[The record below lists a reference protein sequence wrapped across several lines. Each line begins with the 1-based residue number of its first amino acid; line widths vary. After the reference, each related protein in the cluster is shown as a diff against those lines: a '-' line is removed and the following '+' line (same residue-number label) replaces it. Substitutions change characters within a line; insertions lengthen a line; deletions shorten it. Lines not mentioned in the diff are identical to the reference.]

1 LKGILALS
9 ATGASFGG
17 YAMAEPFRLRVTRY
31 AFTPRAWP
39 CGLRLKLAVIADLH
53 IIEPFMGVSRVAQIV
68 ARTNALAPDAVLL
81 LGDYEPGFGMR
92 KWARRVGGSVV
103 DRDDWTR
110 ELGRLKAPLGVH
122 GVLGNHDWWEDA
134 MAQDR
139 RCGPTATGLALER
152 AGIRMHENSAVRVIH
167 QGEPIWICGL
177 GDQWAFHKYR
187 PERGTR
193 FQFVGTDDLAGMLG
207 QVSDD
212 APVVMMAH
220 EPDVFAE
227 MGGLADRVSL
237 TVSGHTHGGQISLMG
252 YTPVVPSRYG
262 ARYAYGHIIESER
275 HLVVSGG
282 LGCSGLPLRFGAP
295 PEVVLIELGG
305 DTA

>member
-1 LKGILALS
+1 
-9 ATGASFGG
+9 
-17 YAMAEPFRLRVTRY
+17 M
-31 AFTPRAWP
+31 
-39 CGLRLKLAVIADLH
+39 KLAVIADLH
-53 IIEPFMGVSRVAQIV
+53 IIEPFMGLSRVAQIV
-68 ARTNALAPDAVLL
+68 ARTNALSPDAVLL
-81 LGDYEPGFGMR
+81 LGDYVPSFAMK
-92 KWARRVGGSVV
+92 KWARRVGGSVI
-103 DRDDWTR
+103 DQDDWAR

-134 MAQDR
+134 TAQDR
-139 RCGPTATGLALER
+139 RCGPTATGLALEHV
-152 AGIRMHENSAVRVIH
+152 GIRMHENSAVRLVH

-177 GDQWAFHKYR
+177 GDQWAFYKYR
-187 PERGTR
+187 PGRGSR
-193 FQFVGTDDLAGMLG
+193 FHYVGTDDLPGMLG
-207 QVSDD
+207 QVTDD

-237 TVSGHTHGGQISLMG
+237 TVSGHTHGGQISFMG
-252 YTPVVPSRYG
+252 YAPVVPSRYG
-262 ARYAYGHIIESER
+262 ARLAYGHIIESER